1 MSKLVGVISW
11 VFGEFRAVRMH
22 RGKVIGVYHA
32 AEAVN
37 DLAGF
42 AEAVSTAH
50 SALALPS
57 GPIAVVFANDD
68 SGHLSFEAPPTSAAD
83 LERMVA
89 RRVEADKSFSEAA
102 AWTYRAVEDERA
114 QTGRTVLLH
123 LAPKRM
129 VEAMIRICEEH
140 FLQVRAI
147 VPLAELVARV
157 AVPACVTPEEVV
169 IAAVVLRD
177 RAVLCVLRADASV
190 VFARTVVVGEH
201 DDADERVQL
210 EINRTALFA
219 KQKIGKSIAATCVFA
234 LDEGLA
240 ARIAPALELPLR
252 EVVVEDHEFTWARAA
267 GSVNLGQ
274 LGNLVPRFRQRALSQ
289 RALTRAA
296 MLATVVLWTVAAIS
310 VFYVARFNARVA
322 AHGTAALAALPALE
336 SASTDLNAQYQQL
349 SAQRQRLAELTPD
362 LPAVPAAFMHQV
374 ARDLPD
380 SLTLIRAS
388 IRRGDAAWEFRLE
401 GLADTRLETTLPTLE
416 RFSATLE
423 GAPWNAHVSPG
434 WRQTWLQQLRSGA
447 AANGPIRFAMRGQLQ

>member
-11 VFGEFRAVRMH
+11 VFGEFRAVRMQ
-22 RGKVIGVYHA
+22 RGKVVGVYHA

-50 SALALPS
+50 TALALPS
-57 GPIAVVFANDD
+57 GPVAVVFANDD

-89 RRVEADKSFSEAA
+89 RRVEADKSFNEAA
-102 AWTYRAVEDERA
+102 AWTYRAVDDERA
-114 QTGRTVLLH
+114 QTGRAVLLH

-129 VEAMIRICEEH
+129 VDAMIRICEEH

-157 AVPACVTPEEVV
+157 SRPACATPQEVV
-169 IAAVVLRD
+169 IAAVVLRE

-234 LDEGLA
+234 VDGGLA
-240 ARIAPALELPLR
+240 ARIAPALDLPLR
-252 EVVVEDHEFTWARAA
+252 EVAVEDHEFTWARAA
-267 GSVNLGQ
+267 GSLDLEQ

-296 MLATVVLWTVAAIS
+296 MLAALVLWTVAAVS
-310 VFYVARFNARVA
+310 VFCVAQFNGRVA
-322 AHGTAALAALPALE
+322 ARGGAALAALPALE
-336 SASTDLNAQYQQL
+336 SASAELDMQYQQL
-349 SAQRQRLAELTPD
+349 TAQRQRLAELNPS
-362 LPAVPAAFMHQV
+362 LPAVPAGFMYQA
-374 ARDLPD
+374 ARDLPL
-380 SLTLIRAS
+380 SLTLTQAS
-388 IRRGDAAWEFRLE
+388 IRRTENAWEFRLE
-401 GLADTRLETTLPTLE
+401 GRADTRLETTLPTLE
-416 RFSATLE
+416 RLSTTLE
-423 GAPWNAHVSPG
+423 GAPWNAHVNPG
-434 WRQTWLQQLRSGA
+434 WRQIWLQQLRSGA
-447 AANGPIRFAMRGQLQ
+447 AANGPTRFALRGQLQ

>member
-11 VFGEFRAVRMH
+11 VFGEFRAVRMQ
-22 RGKVIGVYHA
+22 RGKVVGVYHA

-50 SALALPS
+50 TALALPS
-57 GPIAVVFANDD
+57 GPVAVVFANDD

-89 RRVEADKSFSEAA
+89 RRVEADKSFNEAA
-102 AWTYRAVEDERA
+102 AWTYRAVDDERA
-114 QTGRTVLLH
+114 QTGRAVLLH

-129 VEAMIRICEEH
+129 VDAMIRICEEH

-157 AVPACVTPEEVV
+157 SRPACATPQEVV
-169 IAAVVLRD
+169 IAAVVLRE

-234 LDEGLA
+234 VDGGLA
-240 ARIAPALELPLR
+240 ARIAPALDLPLR
-252 EVVVEDHEFTWARAA
+252 EVAVEDHEFTWARAA
-267 GSVNLGQ
+267 GSLDLEQ

-296 MLATVVLWTVAAIS
+296 MLAALVLWTVAAVS
-310 VFYVARFNARVA
+310 VFCVAQFNGRVA
-322 AHGTAALAALPALE
+322 ARGGAALAALPALE
-336 SASTDLNAQYQQL
+336 SASAELDMQYQQL
-349 SAQRQRLAELTPD
+349 TAQRQRLAELNPS
-362 LPAVPAAFMHQV
+362 LPAVPAGFMYQA
-374 ARDLPD
+374 ARDLPS
-380 SLTLIRAS
+380 SLTLTQAS
-388 IRRGDAAWEFRLE
+388 IRRTENAWEFRLE
-401 GLADTRLETTLPTLE
+401 GLAATRLETTLPTLE
-416 RFSATLE
+416 RLSTTLE
-423 GAPWNAHVSPG
+423 GAPWNAHVNPG
-434 WRQTWLQQLRSGA
+434 WRQIWLQQLRSGA
-447 AANGPIRFAMRGQLQ
+447 AANGPTRFALRGQLQ